1 MNLQYFREQF
11 SKLAYVQLTKLFRL
25 VSRNSHVTSFQQ
37 ISIQQCPN
45 AQLHVHHRFY
55 SMPEMNNK
63 LESWAIS
70 E

>member
-11 SKLAYVQLTKLFRL
+11 LKLAYVRLIKLFRQ
-25 VSRNSHVTSFQQ
+25 VSHNTHVTSFQR

-55 SMPEMNNK
+55 STPEMNNK
-63 LESWAIS
+63 LESWAIT